1 MSGIAWIILDC
12 LLALAAVGGTV
23 KVIAT
28 PPPAPLPAERL
39 EPKASQ
45 KNAEKAGA
53 EKRPTKDAAAKETA
67 ANPDALPANAS
78 LDDLWKKTLFLPSRQ
93 EQEPSETAAELSAE
107 AAAAAAKN
115 FEFELIGIAQISPA
129 DQPPTPV
136 AILRSKQQASSR
148 NTGRNRRGRNKDAQK
163 EPETKKAAQAPVKLI
178 FHEGDRLNDTGYLLK
193 AIHPDQKMVEI
204 VRGTETL
211 QLRIN
216 YAGEEAT
223 KRRQEMAEAI
233 QSKKEQQAQEQ
244 QQASIR
250 QRQAQQA
257 QEAKEQ
263 EAAKNQ
269 ANPGQP
275 PPPPGMGNNF
285 PGQNNNAAA
294 TNNSDR
300 ALQNNADNGPT
311 SDLQRSVEQRAR
323 QRQQDGDNASSNN
336 SSNRRRGTGRPTA
349 PQK

>member
-39 EPKASQ
+39 EPKSSQ
-45 KNAEKAGA
+45 KGA
-53 EKRPTKDAAAKETA
+53 EKPGTEKRPARETGKEDAAKSDE
-67 ANPDALPANAS
+67 LPANAS
-78 LDDLWKKTLFLPSRQ
+78 LDDLWKKSLFLPSRQ

-129 DQPPTPV
+129 DQPPAPV
-136 AILRSKQQASSR
+136 AILRSRQQTTSR
-148 NTGRNRRGRNKDAQK
+148 STSRNRRGRGKDAPK
-163 EPETKKAAQAPVKLI
+163 EQETRKAAQAPVKLI
-178 FHEGDRLNDTGYLLK
+178 FHEGDPLNDTGYLLK
-193 AIHPDQKMVEI
+193 AIHPDQKMVEL
-204 VRGTETL
+204 VRGSETI

-233 QSKKEQQAQEQ
+233 QAKKEQQTQQEQ
-244 QQASIR
+244 QTSIR

-257 QEAKEQ
+257 QEAQEQ
-263 EAAKNQ
+263 EAARNQ

-285 PGQNNNAAA
+285 PGRDNNAGNA
-294 TNNSDR
+294 TSSQQNGVDR
-300 ALQNNADNGPT
+300 
-311 SDLQRSVEQRAR
+311 DLQRRVEQRAR
-323 QRQQDGDNASSNN
+323 QRQQDSGDSS
-336 SSNRRRGTGRPTA
+336 SRSRDTGRP
-349 PQK
+349 PSSQK

>member
-23 KVIAT
+23 KVITT

-39 EPKASQ
+39 EPKSSQ
-45 KNAEKAGA
+45 KGAEKPVT
-53 EKRPTKDAAAKETA
+53 EKRPTRGEAGKEDAAKS
-67 ANPDALPANAS
+67 DALPANAS
-78 LDDLWKKTLFLPSRQ
+78 LDDLWKKTLFLPSRK

-107 AAAAAAKN
+107 AAEAAARN
-115 FEFELIGIAQISPA
+115 FDFELIGIAQITPA

-148 NTGRNRRGRNKDAQK
+148 NAGRNRRGRGKDAPREQ
-163 EPETKKAAQAPVKLI
+163 ETRKTTQAPVKLV
-178 FHEGDRLNDTGYLLK
+178 FREGDPLNDTGYLLK
-193 AIHPDQKMVEI
+193 AIHPDQKMVEL
-204 VRGTETL
+204 VRGSETI

-233 QSKKEQQAQEQ
+233 QTKKEQQAQQE

-285 PGQNNNAAA
+285 PGQDNATQDSSRNAAPDQQDGV
-294 TNNSDR
+294 DR
-300 ALQNNADNGPT
+300 E
-311 SDLQRSVEQRAR
+311 LQRSVERRVR
-323 QRQQDGDNASSNN
+323 QRQQDGVGS
-336 SSNRRRGTGRPTA
+336 SSNRNSGTDRQPSSR
-349 PQK
+349 K

>member
-39 EPKASQ
+39 EPKAP
-45 KNAEKAGA
+45 KNAEKPGA
-53 EKRPTKDAAAKETA
+53 EMRATKDAAAKEGA
-67 ANPDALPANAS
+67 VNPDALPANAS
-78 LDDLWKKTLFLPSRQ
+78 LDDLWKKTLFLPTRQ
-93 EQEPSETAAELSAE
+93 EKEPDQTAAELSAE

-129 DQPPTPV
+129 NQAPAPI

-148 NTGRNRRGRNKDAQK
+148 NAGRNRRGRNKDSQK
-163 EPETKKAAQAPVKLI
+163 EPETKKAAAPLKLI
-178 FHEGDRLNDTGYLLK
+178 FHEGDPLNDTGYLLK

-233 QSKKEQQAQEQ
+233 QTKKEQQAQEQ

-257 QEAKEQ
+257 QQAKEQ
-263 EAAKNQ
+263 EAAKKQ

-275 PPPPGMGNNF
+275 PPPPGMGNDSPASNNTSTAAKNNDA
-285 PGQNNNAAA
+285 GTRALRNNNADD
-294 TNNSDR
+294 S
-300 ALQNNADNGPT
+300 NAN

-323 QRQQDGDNASSNN
+323 QRQQDGDDDNGGHH
-336 SSNRRRGTGRPTA
+336 RRGPGRPDA

>member
-39 EPKASQ
+39 EPKSSQ
-45 KNAEKAGA
+45 KGAEKAGT
-53 EKRPTKDAAAKETA
+53 EKRPVREAGKEEAAKSDE
-67 ANPDALPANAS
+67 LPANAS
-78 LDDLWKKTLFLPSRQ
+78 LDDLWKKSLFLPSRQ

-129 DQPPTPV
+129 DQPPAPV
-136 AILRSKQQASSR
+136 AILRSRQQTSSR
-148 NTGRNRRGRNKDAQK
+148 NTSRNRRGRGKDAPK
-163 EPETKKAAQAPVKLI
+163 EPETRKATQAPVKLI
-178 FHEGDRLNDTGYLLK
+178 FHEGDPLNDTGYLLK
-193 AIHPDQKMVEI
+193 AIHPDQKMVEL
-204 VRGTETL
+204 VRGSETI

-233 QSKKEQQAQEQ
+233 QAKKEQQTQQE

-263 EAAKNQ
+263 EAARNQ

-285 PGQNNNAAA
+285 PGQNNNAPA
-294 TNNSDR
+294 SG
-300 ALQNNADNGPT
+300 NNASGQQDGV
-311 SDLQRSVEQRAR
+311 DRELQRRVEQRAR
-323 QRQQDGDNASSNN
+323 QRRQGDDDSSRNRDAGRQP
-336 SSNRRRGTGRPTA
+336 SS
-349 PQK
+349 QK

>member
-39 EPKASQ
+39 EPKSSQ
-45 KNAEKAGA
+45 KGA
-53 EKRPTKDAAAKETA
+53 EKPGTEKRPVRDAGKEDAAKSDE
-67 ANPDALPANAS
+67 LPANAS
-78 LDDLWKKTLFLPSRQ
+78 LDDLWKKSLFLPSRQ

-129 DQPPTPV
+129 DQPPAPV

-148 NTGRNRRGRNKDAQK
+148 NAARNRRGRGGKDAPK
-163 EPETKKAAQAPVKLI
+163 EPEARKATQAPVKLI
-178 FHEGDRLNDTGYLLK
+178 FHEGDPLNDTGYLLK
-193 AIHPDQKMVEI
+193 AIHPDQKMVEL
-204 VRGTETL
+204 VRGSETI

-233 QSKKEQQAQEQ
+233 QAKKEQQAQQE

-263 EAAKNQ
+263 EAARNQ

-285 PGQNNNAAA
+285 PGQDNTAQASGNNAGNAA
-294 TNNSDR
+294 PGQQNGVDR
-300 ALQNNADNGPT
+300 
-311 SDLQRSVEQRAR
+311 DLQRRVEQRAR
-323 QRQQDGDNASSNN
+323 QRQQGGADSSGR
-336 SSNRRRGTGRPTA
+336 SRGTGSQTSS
-349 PQK
+349 QK